1 MTTALAATG
10 DCPTCRG
17 RDAMTTSGA
26 LRKHRADGT
35 KSGPLCPG
43 SGPQIMRTQ
52 PEPVEVASPNLMATG
67 FGVSLGWAC

>member
-1 MTTALAATG
+1 
-10 DCPTCRG
+10 
-17 RDAMTTSGA
+17 MTTSGA

-52 PEPVEVASPNLMATG
+52 PAPVEVASPNLMATG